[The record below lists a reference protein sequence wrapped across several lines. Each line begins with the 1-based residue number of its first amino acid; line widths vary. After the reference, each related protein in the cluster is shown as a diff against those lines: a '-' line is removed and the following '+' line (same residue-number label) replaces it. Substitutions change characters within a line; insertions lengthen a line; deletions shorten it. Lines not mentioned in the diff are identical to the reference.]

1 VGNRAF
7 FAELLG
13 DVLTQSAFLPH
24 EYAEEVVPQVASE
37 YEQVIRSPPS
47 LALDIAHQLA
57 FRKDLGNSLFATP
70 HTEVPYPT
78 AVEYARSA
86 FSSPAGSILLGT
98 GVDAQVL
105 KPLVDDFF
113 NVKSQARSINPT
125 SSSSQYFGGEVRL
138 PPTTEHS
145 VGEGHFLLAFPG
157 GPRGSAQFSVLR
169 HLLGG
174 ESSLKWNRGTSPLAN
189 IESGEAKAFNVSY
202 PDAGLFGIQIK
213 SSIDRTEETVQ
224 KAVTELKKVAKGV
237 DKEELK
243 KAIGKAKYEAA
254 SALESRIGR
263 LELVGSQV
271 SHWRHVIRTRVSE
284 R

>member
-1 VGNRAF
+1 
-7 FAELLG
+7 
-13 DVLTQSAFLPH
+13 LPH

-37 YEQVIRSPPS
+37 YEQVIRSPAS

-70 HTEVPYPT
+70 HSEVPYQT
-78 AVEYARSA
+78 VVDYASSS

-98 GVDAQVL
+98 GIDAEVL
-105 KPLVDDFF
+105 KPLVNDFF
-113 NVKSQARSINPT
+113 TLKSKMRVNPT
-125 SSSSQYFGGEVRL
+125 QSSSKYFGGEVRL
-138 PPTTEHS
+138 PPTAEDA

-157 GPRGSAQFSVLR
+157 APHGSAQFSVLR

-189 IESGEAKAFNVSY
+189 IASGEAKAFNISY

-213 SSIDRTEETVQ
+213 SPIDKMEETVQ
-224 KAVTELKKVAKGV
+224 KAVMALKNAAKGV

-263 LELVGSQV
+263 LELVGAQV
-271 SHWRHVIRTRVSE
+271 S
-284 R
+284 